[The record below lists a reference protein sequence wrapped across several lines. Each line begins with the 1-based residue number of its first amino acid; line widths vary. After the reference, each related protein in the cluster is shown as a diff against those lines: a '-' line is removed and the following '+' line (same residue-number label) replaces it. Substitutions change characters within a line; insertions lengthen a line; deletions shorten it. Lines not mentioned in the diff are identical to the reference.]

1 MFRRKK
7 KQQQKEDDFDKKNLS
22 VRLKKA
28 KKNKIHLIT
37 NSIRLI
43 KFRIL
48 STRPLKSLLFIF
60 PPPQMTKP

>member
-28 KKNKIHLIT
+28 KKKSFNNKKFQINKI
-37 NSIRLI
+37 
-43 KFRIL
+43 
-48 STRPLKSLLFIF
+48 
-60 PPPQMTKP
+60 